1 MTEGKVDVKFGEWI
15 QQGFELYMANI
26 GVWIVASL
34 LVFVISHATAGILA
48 GPMLAGLIWMALAQI
63 DKKDVK
69 PQIGDIFKGFDYFL
83 QAFLFFL
90 IWAIIGGA
98 VFSVLAVLF
107 FFCIGIG
114 VLLGILALIVIETC
128 LMFGLFLIVDKK
140 MEFWPASMLSLNVVK
155 PNFFPFLGLLVV
167 AMLIGHV
174 GAIACGIGVIITMP
188 IMVCILA
195 VAYRNVFGVQAA
207 A

>member
-15 QQGFELYMANI
+15 QQGWELYKANI

-34 LVFVISHATAGILA
+34 LAIVISVATLGILS
-48 GPMLAGLIWMALAQI
+48 GPMMAGLAWIALALV
-63 DKKDVK
+63 DRKEPK
-69 PQIGDIFKGFDYFL
+69 PQMGDVFKGFDYFL
-83 QAFLFFL
+83 QAFLFCLVWGAIMLVASFL
-90 IWAIIGGA
+90 LSMIVCVGSI
-98 VFSVLAVLF
+98 LAV
-107 FFCIGIG
+107 
-114 VLLGILALIVIETC
+114 ILSIALETA
-128 LMFGLFLIVDKK
+128 LMFSLFLIVDKK

-174 GAIACGIGVIITMP
+174 GMIACGIGVIVTMP
-188 IMVCILA
+188 LTVCILA